1 MDHSSMT
8 ATPKGVPGVRCP
20 VTRSG
25 PSVTIV
31 VTHPA
36 AAISGSDT
44 EFEVKAAIAT
54 TVESATLPIPTAI
67 SPVELNSLTSEDAL
81 RSSAFI
87 RAMIWSNFANLQAP
101 L

>member
-1 MDHSSMT
+1 M
-8 ATPKGVPGVRCP
+8 
-20 VTRSG
+20 
-25 PSVTIV
+25 TIV

-67 SPVELNSLTSEDAL
+67 SPVELNSLTSEDAF

-87 RAMIWSNFANLQAP
+87 RAIWSNFANLQAP